1 MVLSCRD
8 ISSYKILKIGA
19 TATATANNA
28 AATSTTTIIASN
40 DCVWTATSSMTSCST
55 SPTTGLIVL
64 VLYTVA
70 TVT

>member
-1 MVLSCRD
+1 MSCRD
-8 ISSYKILKIGA
+8 ISSCKILKIGA
-19 TATATANNA
+19 TATANNA
-28 AATSTTTIIASN
+28 VATSTTTIIASN

>member
-8 ISSYKILKIGA
+8 ISSCKILKIG
-19 TATATANNA
+19 ATANNA